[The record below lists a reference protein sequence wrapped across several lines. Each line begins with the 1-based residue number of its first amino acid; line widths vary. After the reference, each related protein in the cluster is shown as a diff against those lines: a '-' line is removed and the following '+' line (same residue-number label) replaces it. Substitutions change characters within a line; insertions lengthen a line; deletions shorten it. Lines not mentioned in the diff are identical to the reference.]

1 MELADLVAGLA
12 CGFSLSLEVVFMG
25 ANALKIIHGGWF
37 PLVVGAVIYTL
48 MSTWRI
54 GRQIMKLQL
63 ADSYLP
69 CELFLQDM
77 KNYKPHRVAGT
88 SVFLSGNPTGTPIAL
103 LHNLKL
109 NKVLHKQIVLLTIQN
124 KDIPYVDASDRI
136 GVETLED
143 DCLRI
148 TGNYGFMEQPNIPQ
162 LLEGARSAG
171 MKVEEKDI
179 TFFLSRKTIISTRKR
194 TMPYWR
200 KRLFSAL
207 SRNAQSA
214 TAFFDLP
221 PSRVVELGM
230 QVEL

>member
-1 MELADLVAGLA
+1 
-12 CGFSLSLEVVFMG
+12 
-25 ANALKIIHGGWF
+25 
-37 PLVVGAVIYTL
+37 
-48 MSTWRI
+48 
-54 GRQIMKLQL
+54 MKLRL

-69 CELFLQDM
+69 CELFLEDM

-103 LHNLKL
+103 LHNLKH
-109 NKVLHKQIVLLTIQN
+109 NKVLHKQIILLTILY
-124 KDIPYVDASDRI
+124 KETPYVDAPDRI
-136 GVETLED
+136 RVEKLEN

-162 LLEGARSAG
+162 LLDSAREAG
-171 MKVEEKDI
+171 MKIEEGDI
-179 TFFLSRKTIISTRKR
+179 TFFLSRETIISTMKP
-194 TMPYWR
+194 TMVYWR
-200 KRLFSAL
+200 KRLFSAM

-214 TAFFDLP
+214 TTFFDLP

>member
-1 MELADLVAGLA
+1 MEI
-12 CGFSLSLEVVFMG
+12 VFLG

-37 PLVVGAVIYTL
+37 PLVVGAGIYTL
-48 MSTWRI
+48 MSTWRA
-54 GRQIMKLQL
+54 GRQIMKLKL

-69 CELFLQDM
+69 CEMFLEDM

-103 LHNLKL
+103 LHNLKH
-109 NKVLHKQIVLLTIQN
+109 NKVLHKQIILLTILS
-124 KDIPYVDASDRI
+124 KEIPYVDAPDRI
-136 GVETLED
+136 EVEKLES
-143 DCLRI
+143 DCVRI

-162 LLEGARSAG
+162 LLDCARAAG
-171 MKVEEKDI
+171 MKVEEADI
-179 TFFLSRKTIISTRKR
+179 TYFLSRETIISTRKR

-200 KRLFSAL
+200 KRLFSTM